1 MLLASIYTLI
11 SKKILQRPSRFMHFH
26 QRSKWWFFLP
36 MKRIHQFFFATF
48 SHFHHFQQLSSTDM
62 EGESVVILIDISE
75 VLTGWP
81 PPISRMVMIKS
92 CNCTR
97 RQKSM
102 RPIIC
107 QGVDRSPLPNFEPP
121 SLCITFGKIAMHQC
135 IYNCQ
140 EMESTVWNS
149 R

>member
-11 SKKILQRPSRFMHFH
+11 PKKYFKDQVVSCIFTSGQSDDFFANEKNLSILLRH
-26 QRSKWWFFLP
+26 
-36 MKRIHQFFFATF
+36 FFF
-48 SHFHHFQQLSSTDM
+48 HFHHFQQLSSTDM

-81 PPISRMVMIKS
+81 PSISRMVMIKS

-121 SLCITFGKIAMHQC
+121 SLCITFGKIAMYQC
-135 IYNCQ
+135 ILLSGDGIQNLK
-140 EMESTVWNS
+140 
-149 R
+149 

>member
-11 SKKILQRPSRFMHFH
+11 PKKYFKDQVVSCIFTSGQSDD
-26 QRSKWWFFLP
+26 FFLP
-36 MKRIHQFFFATF
+36 MKRIYQFFFATF
-48 SHFHHFQQLSSTDM
+48 FHFHHFQQLSSTDM
-62 EGESVVILIDISE
+62 EGESGVILIDISE

-81 PPISRMVMIKS
+81 PSISRMVMIKS

-121 SLCITFGKIAMHQC
+121 SLCITFGKIAMYQC
-135 IYNCQ
+135 ILLPGDGIHNLK
-140 EMESTVWNS
+140 
-149 R
+149 